1 MFSQQAVLKLKEVA
15 ETLLTKPKPGDD
27 AKPQGSTP
35 VIPSPVNNLPGTALT
50 IGRIIP
56 NVGVQAGGEAVEI
69 NGSGF
74 VSGVKAAFGGI
85 DAAVSAAQAAKI
97 TVTTPPHPAGTVDVI
112 VTNPDGNLVKL
123 TGGFT
128 YL

>member
-1 MFSQQAVLKLKEVA
+1 LINS
-15 ETLLTKPKPGDD
+15 
-27 AKPQGSTP
+27 
-35 VIPSPVNNLPGTALT
+35 
-50 IGRIIP
+50 
-56 NVGVQAGGEAVEI
+56 GEAVEI

-74 VSGVKAAFGGI
+74 VSGVKVAFGGV
-85 DAAVSAAQAAKI
+85 DAAVSAALAAKI

-112 VTNPDGNLVKL
+112 VTNPDGNQAKL